1 MARGESKEVE
11 YEARVVEKVLHQGAH
26 PVDEDREVDHRLVE
40 GEVEEDW
47 VTGVLLPM
55 RLHLPVVLRG
65 GDWDHFGRFL
75 LFGRAGVRR
84 RACTISRLC

>member
-1 MARGESKEVE
+1 
-11 YEARVVEKVLHQGAH
+11 
-26 PVDEDREVDHRLVE
+26 
-40 GEVEEDW
+40 
-47 VTGVLLPM
+47 M